1 MNRRIFFNGVLFL
14 LFFTCLNL
22 SALCLAQ
29 EPDMKEKAAVQ
40 EKLENVNPFGV
51 LEFLN
56 WNHSWNNYKYP
67 DMVALKKTVSL
78 MKEAG
83 VGWVRMDFL
92 WQDIE
97 PKKGDF
103 DFKNYD
109 MIVDLLNSNNIRILG
124 LLDYSADWASSCGK
138 WNYPPADNSLF
149 VNYAVKVIEHYKGR
163 VKFWEIWN
171 EPDFHVYWEP
181 QDGLKKYCALLKE
194 VYTAA
199 KQVYPECIILNGGL
213 ANGISSINKLYE
225 NGSKD
230 YFDILNIHI
239 FAAPLN
245 EGAIKKVLAYPKVA
259 YKIMKR
265 NGDGNKKI
273 WVTEIGCPG
282 MPAFGSI
289 GTITKAIDAK
299 DWLMPDNPKEDKR
312 FKEAIDKVIKT
323 ENERA
328 GRKVITKNWWL
339 GDNPDEQQQAK
350 WVSDVFTNL
359 INEEPVEKVFW
370 AFFRDCNEHWRN
382 GTDYFG
388 LVCWNFSPKPSFLMY
403 KKCFEDW
410 AKSQKK
416 AKE

>member
-1 MNRRIFFNGVLFL
+1 MLKFIINKHRFEKASKIFFSGILIV
-14 LFFTCLNL
+14 FTVNCLNI
-22 SALCLAQ
+22 SALCFAR
-29 EPDMKEKAAVQ
+29 EADMKEDVSVT
-40 EKLENVNPFGV
+40 EKIEDGNPFGV

-67 DMVALKKTVSL
+67 DMAALKKSVSL
-78 MKEAG
+78 MKKAG

-97 PKKGDF
+97 SKKGDF

-109 MIVDLLNSNNIRILG
+109 RIVDLLNSNNIRILG
-124 LLDYSADWASSCGK
+124 LLDYSSDWASSCGK
-138 WNYPPADNSLF
+138 WNCPPADNSLF
-149 VNYAVKVIEHYKGR
+149 VNYAVKVIEHYKDR

-199 KQVYPECIILNGGL
+199 KQVYPECKILNGGL
-213 ANGISSINKLYE
+213 ANGISSVNKLYE

-239 FAAPLN
+239 FDTPLN
-245 EGAIKKVLAYPKVA
+245 EGAIKRVLAYPKLA

-282 MPAFGSI
+282 IPAFAHS
-289 GTITKAIDAK
+289 GTVI
-299 DWLMPDNPKEDKR
+299 KEIKFDK
-312 FKEAIDKVIKT
+312 IIKT
-323 ENERA
+323 ENER
-328 GRKVITKNWWL
+328 GERKIITKNWWL
-339 GDNPDEQQQAK
+339 GDNPDEQQQAE
-350 WVSDVFTNL
+350 WVKEVFVNL
-359 INEEPVEKVFW
+359 IKEEAVDKVFW
-370 AFFRDCNEHWRN
+370 AFFRDCNEHWKN

-388 LVCWNFSPKPSFLMY
+388 LVCWNFSSKPSFFAY
-403 KKCFEDW
+403 KECFEDW
-410 AKSQKK
+410 VKSHKK
-416 AKE
+416 AKK